1 MVSLTG
7 SSPVFGKVNIMD
19 NILVLLE
26 KYFNVVESLIL
37 SEILTESEIFD
48 ILNKLN
54 VKIDADLKKQFNQKN
69 TLITIRQNSRKLFL
83 IQCL

>member
-1 MVSLTG
+1 
-7 SSPVFGKVNIMD
+7 MD

-26 KYFNVVESLIL
+26 RYFNVVESLIL

>member
-1 MVSLTG
+1 
-7 SSPVFGKVNIMD
+7 MD

>member
-1 MVSLTG
+1 
-7 SSPVFGKVNIMD
+7 MD

-69 TLITIRQNSRKLFL
+69 TLVTIRQNSGKLFL

>member
-1 MVSLTG
+1 
-7 SSPVFGKVNIMD
+7 MD

-69 TLITIRQNSRKLFL
+69 TLVTIRQNSRKLFL